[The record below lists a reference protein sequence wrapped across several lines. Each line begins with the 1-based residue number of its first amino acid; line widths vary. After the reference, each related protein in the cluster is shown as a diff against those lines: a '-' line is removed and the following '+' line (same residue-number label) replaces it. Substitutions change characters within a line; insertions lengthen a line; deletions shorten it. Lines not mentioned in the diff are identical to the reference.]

1 MSNVF
6 YKRKM
11 SVDVNKIVSDIRA
24 RLRKLQRTDDKTKKR
39 YLVVASTIAMILVI
53 GLWFVYLNLSL
64 PRVDRAES
72 VVTDIGVLSQD
83 GNSNESFIKVLGR
96 GFVNVKEGFSKQFIQ
111 FRDSLTES
119 FIFFNDQTRR
129 VKEFSFQSEELKF
142 TFEEKDP
149 ISPTSLP

>member
-1 MSNVF
+1 
-6 YKRKM
+6 M
-11 SVDVNKIVSDIRA
+11 SVDVNKIVLDIRA

-39 YLVVASTIAMILVI
+39 YLVVASTIAMILII

-64 PRVDRAES
+64 PRVDNTES
-72 VVTDIGVLSQD
+72 VVTNVDVLSRD
-83 GNSNESFIKVLGR
+83 ESNNKSFIKVLGLGLVNIKER
-96 GFVNVKEGFSKQFIQ
+96 FSRQFVRFRNSFTEG
-111 FRDSLTES
+111 
-119 FIFFNDQTRR
+119 FIFFNDQIRR